1 MFQAIAQNETSITL
15 QWNKV
20 DDILNYRLLFNGSEI
35 NVTTSAGNQV
45 EHTIPGLTSG
55 TKYVFTLLAV
65 YESVRSSGVTLS
77 AVTGKFS
84 SWHRSTTRQSSLTI
98 YMIEFLIHWLVLLTD
113 IYDCC
118 WLKRVEFNEATI
130 TLLKKIIHI
139 LIHLPLCQSRAKT
152 KLATADVER
161 LYSVLQQCTVYLQWV
176 MTLYTPAP
184 LIAEEFKTVAHN
196 ETDAVE

>member
-84 SWHRSTTRQSSLTI
+84 S
-98 YMIEFLIHWLVLLTD
+98 
-113 IYDCC
+113 
-118 WLKRVEFNEATI
+118 
-130 TLLKKIIHI
+130 
-139 LIHLPLCQSRAKT
+139 
-152 KLATADVER
+152 
-161 LYSVLQQCTVYLQWV
+161 
-176 MTLYTPAP
+176 
-184 LIAEEFKTVAHN
+184 
-196 ETDAVE
+196 